1 MSIRGIFKNKELN
14 KKVGFT
20 LGILMLFQLGNIL
33 TLPNVNLDGIKSVI
47 QSNSLF
53 AISNMFSAGGLS
65 NLSLFAL
72 GIGPYITSSI
82 VIQMLS
88 MDVISYLSELK
99 KGGNKGQKKLNQITF
114 ILMLILAF
122 LQSFFM
128 VKSFALNNVLV
139 SNTFANQLLMV
150 TLFVAG
156 SCILFWLGG
165 QIDKK
170 GIGNGISMFIL
181 LGIVISLPSTVSNL
195 FSILVS
201 GNKLQSINGLFFF
214 LLAIFIYLVIL
225 VGVVIMETSVRKI
238 PVKYTSQT
246 FVDKGNMTFIPLK
259 LNSSGVMP
267 VIIASSVITFPMVLL
282 SFINPALTSN
292 YSKLTSFNNWFMICI
307 YGVLV
312 FLFTFFYSSIM
323 FSPKQVG
330 EQLGKG
336 GGFIPGVR
344 IGKETTEYLSQVT
357 QRITMIGAI
366 FISTLAVLPY
376 IIIKITNIGEL
387 SIIGGT
393 SILLL
398 VGISIE
404 TVKQIKQQYNK
415 KDYNNYFKY

>member
-20 LGILMLFQLGNIL
+20 LGILILFQLGNIL

-88 MDVISYLSELK
+88 MDVIPYLSELK

-128 VKSFALNNVLV
+128 VKSFVLNNVLV
-139 SNTFANQLLMV
+139 SNTFANQLLMII
-150 TLFVAG
+150 LFVAG

-214 LLAIFIYLVIL
+214 LFAIFIYLVIL

-312 FLFTFFYSSIM
+312 FLFTFFYSSVM

-376 IIIKITNIGEL
+376 IIIKVTNIGEL